1 MNGCA
6 HSGPGKAKWPVIK
19 PSPVACASVGL
30 NPGSIAYRPCKL
42 SYSSPHWAFPFYSN
56 RNYSSDVHLI
66 VLWLG
71 FAERMRG
78 PCLGQDLALR
88 AGVVRVTVF
97 VLGSSASWVSLWLA
111 SFWPRCVCL
120 LREVPWRGETKTSS
134 SGRKTEA
141 SRNVGRREEPIRLCA
156 REAGAHIRFL
166 PCHISSAPRIV
177 PSTGLVL
184 RANFL
189 HKGMNRFFSELLAA
203 WDVDP
208 GALAEGNWMMNSWAG
223 Q

>member
-19 PSPVACASVGL
+19 PFPVAFASVGL

-42 SYSSPHWAFPFYSN
+42 SYSSPHWTFPFYSN

-71 FAERMRG
+71 FAERMRE
-78 PCLGQDLALR
+78 PCLGQDPALL
-88 AGVVRVTVF
+88 GGSCQGDGLC
-97 VLGSSASWVSLWLA
+97 LGSSASWVSLWLA

-134 SGRKTEA
+134 SGR
-141 SRNVGRREEPIRLCA
+141 RQRLPEMWGGERSPFDCA
-156 REAGAHIRFL
+156 REARAHFRLL
-166 PCHISSAPRIV
+166 PCRIL
-177 PSTGLVL
+177 ST
-184 RANFL
+184 
-189 HKGMNRFFSELLAA
+189 
-203 WDVDP
+203 
-208 GALAEGNWMMNSWAG
+208 
-223 Q
+223 